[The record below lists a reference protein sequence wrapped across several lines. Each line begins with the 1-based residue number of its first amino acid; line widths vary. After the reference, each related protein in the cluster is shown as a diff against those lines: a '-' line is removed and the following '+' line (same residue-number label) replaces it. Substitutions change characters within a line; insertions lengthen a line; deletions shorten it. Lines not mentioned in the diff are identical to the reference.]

1 MDKIN
6 DFLKTNI
13 ASSIFLLIL
22 GLILL
27 IKPDTVISVIAYIIG
42 FMLLIFSI
50 SNFLRYFKEKDN
62 GIYLGFA
69 ILLLVAS
76 LFIIFKYEMIVSII
90 PFILGVF
97 VIINSSLKVPYILE
111 LKTINNN
118 KYINLLV
125 STILSI
131 IIGLFL
137 IFNPFSSTL
146 TITRIIGIFIIIY
159 SIIDIYETMLV
170 KKELKKLV

>member
-97 VIINSSLKVPYILE
+97 VIINSSLKIPYILE